1 MSIDSNRRQAPGH
14 GCLQENMNK
23 SLRLQ
28 TPSDEDKAALAD
40 PEKRVFRQCT
50 SAANT
55 RPVNGDL
62 LDRIQIWMNEGGAG
76 DDAR

>member
-1 MSIDSNRRQAPGH
+1 
-14 GCLQENMNK
+14 MNK
-23 SLRLQ
+23 FLWAQ
-28 TPSDEDKAALAD
+28 APSDEDNVA
-40 PEKRVFRQCT
+40 PVEHEKRGFSQFT
-50 SAANT
+50 STANT

>member
-1 MSIDSNRRQAPGH
+1 
-14 GCLQENMNK
+14 MNK
-23 SLRLQ
+23 SLWLQ
-28 TPSDEDKAALAD
+28 APSDKNKAA
-40 PEKRVFRQCT
+40 PFEREKRGFSPCT
-50 SAANT
+50 STGNT

>member
-1 MSIDSNRRQAPGH
+1 
-14 GCLQENMNK
+14 MNK
-23 SLRLQ
+23 SLWLQ
-28 TPSDEDKAALAD
+28 SPSDEDKAA
-40 PEKRVFRQCT
+40 PVEHEKRGFNQFT
-50 SAANT
+50 STANT

>member
-1 MSIDSNRRQAPGH
+1 LLQAP
-14 GCLQENMNK
+14 
-23 SLRLQ
+23 
-28 TPSDEDKAALAD
+28 SDKDKAAPVNVKKSD
-40 PEKRVFRQCT
+40 FGPCT
-50 SAANT
+50 STANT